1 MQCSLEDGVDYF
13 SWELDWDYTIDYD
26 SSEAGRDI
34 SLTATWSGTDHD
46 IQEVSCDF
54 IKNEKHHH
62 IHAVII
68 VTGKHNLC
76 FCSLH
81 ENDICTQLL

>member
-1 MQCSLEDGVDYF
+1 MQCSLVDDVDHF

-34 SLTATWSGTDHD
+34 SFNATWSGTDHD

-54 IKNEKHHH
+54 VNNGKWHYF
-62 IHAVII
+62 HAVII
-68 VTGKHNLC
+68 VTGKHILM
-76 FCSLH
+76 
-81 ENDICTQLL
+81 